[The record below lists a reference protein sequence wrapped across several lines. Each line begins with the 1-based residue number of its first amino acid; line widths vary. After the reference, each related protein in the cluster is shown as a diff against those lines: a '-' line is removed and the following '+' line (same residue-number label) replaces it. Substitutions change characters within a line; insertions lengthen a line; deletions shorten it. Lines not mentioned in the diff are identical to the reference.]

1 MLARGLG
8 YSLLVQRPWIEHSY
22 EGLPLITRPILP
34 DIHRETVVM
43 VWPEHIQ
50 CNPRLQAL
58 IDFARRTVQLS
69 QAWPVS

>member
-1 MLARGLG
+1 M
-8 YSLLVQRPWIEHSY
+8 
-22 EGLPLITRPILP
+22 ITRPILP

-58 IDFARRTVQLS
+58 IDFARRTVKLS